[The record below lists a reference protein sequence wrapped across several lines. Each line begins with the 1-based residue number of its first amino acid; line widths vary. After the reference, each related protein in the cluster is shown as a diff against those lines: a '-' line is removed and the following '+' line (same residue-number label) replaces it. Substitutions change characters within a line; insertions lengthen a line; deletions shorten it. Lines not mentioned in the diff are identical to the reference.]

1 MFWFQSGVSIDIMFF
16 FCTKGRARAGGPTSG
31 KRHWNRAKLLRR
43 RWESRVPP
51 DFATFPPFQVQF
63 SYLFLFQS
71 LSYST
76 NWKTLEFTTLLCLKL
91 VEICLKKST
100 LKDNLDVICQAIKL
114 LFTSICRQ
122 RGEVNESVDQDKRQD
137 SEENSISQLLTSLRT
152 RIVSDLFPT
161 MSSYDG
167 SESLRRELLVCKRG
181 GNVVLD

>member
-1 MFWFQSGVSIDIMFF
+1 M
-16 FCTKGRARAGGPTSG
+16 
-31 KRHWNRAKLLRR
+31 
-43 RWESRVPP
+43 
-51 DFATFPPFQVQF
+51 
-63 SYLFLFQS
+63 
-71 LSYST
+71 
-76 NWKTLEFTTLLCLKL
+76 CLKL

-122 RGEVNESVDQDKRQD
+122 RREVNESVDQDKRQD
-137 SEENSISQLLTSLRT
+137 SEENSISQLLMSLRT
-152 RIVSDLFPT
+152 RIVNDLFPT